1 MKIYETILDILETQG
16 PTTIPLIC
24 QEISKRTNVSS
35 MPAPELA
42 QSFIKALILR
52 KAEIFS
58 LRDGIVSIRPERDPD
73 MLVAV
78 YHAYPGPE
86 LRVNVNFKRKTFTYF
101 EWHLDS
107 NTSKPLKITLPGKI
121 DDFKKELY
129 LLKIWDWKEDY
140 QSEGIIVDGNS
151 WSVRLVTKG
160 FIYESGGLNDYPANW
175 KEFIQAI
182 SSLIGIQFPGKVL
195 KTKQ

>member
-1 MKIYETILDILETQG
+1 MKMYETILDILEKQG
-16 PTTIPLIC
+16 PATIPSIC
-24 QEISKRTNVSS
+24 QEISIRTNINS
-35 MPAPELA
+35 MSIPEPE
-42 QSFIKALILR
+42 QSFIKALIQR
-52 KAEIFS
+52 KADIFS
-58 LRDGIVSIRPERDPD
+58 FEEGIVSIRPERDPE

-78 YHAYPGPE
+78 FHAFPGPE

-140 QSEGIIVDGNS
+140 QSEGIIVEGNS
-151 WSVRLVTKG
+151 WSVRLVTKS
-160 FIYESGGLNDYPANW
+160 FVYESGGLNEYPINW

-182 SSLIGIQFPGKVL
+182 SSLIGMQFPSKAL
-195 KTKQ
+195 KSKQ